1 MNTSPTQVLRNVRPM
16 GGPSVDM
23 LIRDARIDSLVP
35 AGTADKGLPT
45 LLDGAGQLLLPG
57 LVEAHVHFDKTL
69 WNMPWRPN
77 SAGPTRWHRI
87 TNEHAVLH
95 DEVKVPVADRAGPL
109 IEHCIARG
117 SLYFRS
123 HLDAQTLFGLKHIES
138 MLELRKR
145 YAHLIDLQFVC
156 FPQGGML
163 SAPGTVDLMQQALE
177 LGVEVVGGIDPAV
190 IDRDPVR
197 ALETIFGMAQ
207 RFNKPIDIHLHDL
220 GDLGRWEIERICDF
234 TEQHGMQGR
243 VVISHAYALGAFPPA
258 DLEALADRLAKLD
271 ITILTCVPM
280 HFTVPPVA
288 MLRSRGVNVAA
299 GSDGI
304 RDAWGPT
311 GNGDMLERA
320 MLMSLRYGW
329 GKDAQLADALDVV
342 TRGGAKALGLQ
353 HYGLEP
359 GCMANL
365 VLLPAENVAEAVIAR
380 DPRRTVISRGKVVA
394 RDGKFL
400 GV

>member
-1 MNTSPTQVLRNVRPM
+1 M
-16 GGPSVDM
+16 
-23 LIRDARIDSLVP
+23 
-35 AGTADKGLPT
+35 
-45 LLDGAGQLLLPG
+45 
-57 LVEAHVHFDKTL
+57 H
-69 WNMPWRPN
+69 
-77 SAGPTRWHRI
+77 
-87 TNEHAVLH
+87 
-95 DEVKVPVADRAGPL
+95 
-109 IEHCIARG
+109 
-117 SLYFRS
+117 
-123 HLDAQTLFGLKHIES
+123 
-138 MLELRKR
+138 
-145 YAHLIDLQFVC
+145 
-156 FPQGGML
+156 
-163 SAPGTVDLMQQALE
+163 
-177 LGVEVVGGIDPAV
+177 
-190 IDRDPVR
+190 
-197 ALETIFGMAQ
+197 
-207 RFNKPIDIHLHDL
+207 
-220 GDLGRWEIERICDF
+220 
-234 TEQHGMQGR
+234 GR

-342 TRGGAKALGLQ
+342 TRGGAKALGLMKD
-353 HYGLEP
+353 YGLEP
-359 GCMANL
+359 GCMANM

-394 RDGKFL
+394 RDGVFL
-400 GV
+400 GI